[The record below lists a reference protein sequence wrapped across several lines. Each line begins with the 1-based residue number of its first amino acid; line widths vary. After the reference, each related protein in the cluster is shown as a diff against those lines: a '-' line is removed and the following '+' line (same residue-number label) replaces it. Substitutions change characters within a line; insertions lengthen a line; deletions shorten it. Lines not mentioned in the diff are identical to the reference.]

1 MVDVD
6 VVVVVVIVVVVV
18 GVVVVVVL
26 VVVVVEEV
34 CYVCGTSLS
43 LRLLSRLKSGLAWNR
58 ATSPPPPPL
67 RTYACVRAAQAT
79 HTHSHKRSYKFKHI
93 RVCLCEERS
102 RHLTRQSE
110 WSLAYTSPLYL
121 QQPAC
126 RWAGSRHN

>member
-18 GVVVVVVL
+18 GVLVVVVL

-67 RTYACVRAAQAT
+67 RTYACVRAAQAGHT
-79 HTHSHKRSYKFKHI
+79 HTHTNAHTNSSTFVCVYVRSAPD
-93 RVCLCEERS
+93 
-102 RHLTRQSE
+102 T
-110 WSLAYTSPLYL
+110 
-121 QQPAC
+121 
-126 RWAGSRHN
+126 